1 MKFKVTRTSEWGEE
15 WFMEIN
21 TLEEL
26 MAFEEE
32 QSKSPRRY
40 NGLIL
45 WWSGDEKE
53 LPEIEIYD
61 DYRE

>member
-1 MKFKVTRTSEWGEE
+1 MKFKITKTSEWGEE

-26 MAFEEE
+26 MAFEE
-32 QSKSPRRY
+32 QCKSSRYY

-45 WWSGDEKE
+45 WWSGDDKE

-61 DYRE
+61 DYKE